1 MQHTY
6 RRTFRAPQ
14 NQRGAVLY
22 VALIMLILLAL
33 IGVAG
38 MQVTGLQERMAYNY
52 RTLNLAFQNAEADAR
67 AAECIIEAQVNRT
80 VPACGPNPAPTVNP
94 ICDDGFDANAWALER
109 SSATPMVDGINVRA
123 VGQCMAGNTSLRM
136 GEKLEE
142 DPNPVYQVTAFS
154 IDDPANAGAN
164 AAVDTIFRP

>member
-1 MQHTY
+1 MQP
-6 RRTFRAPQ
+6 TFRRPFRSPQ
-14 NQRGAVLY
+14 KQRGAVLY

-52 RTLNLAFQNAEADAR
+52 RTLNLAFQNAEANAR
-67 AAECIIEAQVNRT
+67 SAECFIESQVNRT
-80 VPACGPNPAPTVNP
+80 ATTCASVPVNP
-94 ICDDGFDANAWALER
+94 ICDDGFDASAWALAR
-109 SSATPMVDGINVRA
+109 STATPMVAGVNVRA